1 VVRELCRHE
10 VILTRELLRRELQQ
24 TRHEAR
30 KVFLERRLDLTEGEQ
45 LIQLLAALQEEDRD
59 ERAGRK
65 GRGET
70 REETSVTGNM
80 LEISK
85 ASVRQVYKRLI
96 CPSVTAS

>member
-30 KVFLERRLDLTEGEQ
+30 KVFLERRLDLAEGEQ
-45 LIQLLAALQEEDRD
+45 LIQLLATLQGEGDTEMRELG
-59 ERAGRK
+59 ERG
-65 GRGET
+65 GE